1 MTGET
6 SPRLSKRQ
14 RNLVLHPKKTIIL
27 LFLLSWLKFLLHDV
41 DSIPWTTILFQYFL
55 KNFSYF
61 LYLSLLYHL
70 FPLYIFRPLVVEVTF
85 ALHDLLWSEISALQA
100 ILQIKKATIQD
111 CRFNSIHWF
120 YTTLCT
126 LLKTAVESSKRWRL
140 RSTSIKSSIE
150 AFALSVLRSFS
161 HS

>member
-61 LYLSLLYHL
+61 LYLSPLYLL
-70 FPLYIFRPLVVEVTF
+70 FPLYIFRPFDVEVTF
-85 ALHDLLWSEISALQA
+85 ALHVFSLYSLVGSWTEATVSAIRISITYLSHVMQIRHTWRKGWQPWWLKPLMEAYMWIFWIIFLPWRKSPSWS
-100 ILQIKKATIQD
+100 
-111 CRFNSIHWF
+111 
-120 YTTLCT
+120 
-126 LLKTAVESSKRWRL
+126 
-140 RSTSIKSSIE
+140 
-150 AFALSVLRSFS
+150 
-161 HS
+161 

>member
-6 SPRLSKRQ
+6 LPRLSKRQ

-55 KNFSYF
+55 RNFSYF

-85 ALHDLLWSEISALQA
+85 ALHVLMNMYTN
-100 ILQIKKATIQD
+100 IKKRCIFSCSLWIKQHEIGKHQFITEKYGCND
-111 CRFNSIHWF
+111 S
-120 YTTLCT
+120 
-126 LLKTAVESSKRWRL
+126 KT
-140 RSTSIKSSIE
+140 
-150 AFALSVLRSFS
+150 
-161 HS
+161 